1 MLNFINNL
9 INIFGHFGYQGI
21 VFLMALESSIIPVPS
36 ELVIPPAG
44 ILAARGEM
52 NLLIVIIAGVAGS
65 LIGAILSYWVSWL
78 LGRAVILILADHKI
92 AKILQ
97 ITPAKVEKAEKF
109 FLKYG
114 SVSVFVGRLLPVIR
128 HLISIPAGF
137 SKMNFS
143 KFVFYTF
150 AGSAIWVTVLAVG
163 GYYLGAETE
172 LIAENFKMIVEVLI
186 IVAILAGIFYWIYAR
201 RQKIRGKLNAN
212 LANDADAANI
222 EKK

>member
-1 MLNFINNL
+1 
-9 INIFGHFGYQGI
+9 
-21 VFLMALESSIIPVPS
+21 MALESSIVPVPS

-52 NLLIVIIAGVAGS
+52 KLLLVIIAGVAGS
-65 LIGAILSYWVSWL
+65 LIGAILSYWISWI
-78 LGRAVILILADHKI
+78 LGRAFILILADYKI

-97 ITPAKVEKAEKF
+97 ITPEKVNRAEKF

-137 SKMNFS
+137 SKMNFG

-150 AGSAIWVTVLAVG
+150 AGSTIWVAVLALG
-163 GYYLGAETE
+163 GYYFGTKTE
-172 LIAENFKMIVEVLI
+172 VLAENFKLIVEILLAVSILALI
-186 IVAILAGIFYWIYAR
+186 IFWS
-201 RQKIRGKLNAN
+201 
-212 LANDADAANI
+212 
-222 EKK
+222 KKRKNNR

>member
-21 VFLMALESSIIPVPS
+21 IFLMALESSIVPVPS

-52 NLLIVIIAGVAGS
+52 KLLLVIIAGVAGS
-65 LIGAILSYWVSWL
+65 LIGAILSYWISWI
-78 LGRAVILILADHKI
+78 LGRAFILILADYKI

-97 ITPAKVEKAEKF
+97 ITPEKVKRAEKF

-137 SKMNFS
+137 SKMNFG

-150 AGSAIWVTVLAVG
+150 AGSTIWVAVLALG
-163 GYYLGAETE
+163 GYYFGTKTE
-172 LIAENFKMIVEVLI
+172 VLAENFKLIVEILLAVSILALI
-186 IVAILAGIFYWIYAR
+186 IFWS
-201 RQKIRGKLNAN
+201 
-212 LANDADAANI
+212 
-222 EKK
+222 KKRKNNR